1 MTDRS
6 PLMPQA
12 RKSFA
17 ILAAAL
23 LFGVG
28 SARVQAQESL
38 NIAVLDMTSALF
50 NSEVAKL
57 ETQMVRSE
65 TSEDETRV
73 RSIAEQ
79 ATALNEKLQKDGAVM
94 SADERRKTTE
104 EIEELGVQYEF
115 LVQKIQRLVQE
126 RRQAFQEA
134 YTPNLIQAI
143 TSVIEEANYD
153 IVFRAEA
160 VLHYNNA
167 NDITARVTAK
177 LNEQASATTAQ

>member
-1 MTDRS
+1 MSNRS
-6 PLMPQA
+6 PVFNQA
-12 RKSFA
+12 RKS
-17 ILAAAL
+17 LAL
-23 LFGVG
+23 LASVLLLGFG
-28 SARVQAQESL
+28 SAVAQAQNSL

-50 NSEVAKL
+50 NSEVARQEDQK
-57 ETQMVRSE
+57 VRSE
-65 TSEDETRV
+65 TSADETRI

-79 ATALNEKLQKDGAVM
+79 ATALNEKLQKDGATM
-94 SADERRKTTE
+94 SEEQRRKTAE

-143 TSVIEEANYD
+143 TAVIEENNYD
-153 IVFRAEA
+153 MVFRAEA

-167 NDITARVTAK
+167 ADITAQVTAK
-177 LNEQASATTAQ
+177 LNEQAASAR

>member
-6 PLMPQA
+6 PMFTQA
-12 RKSFA
+12 RKTFA
-17 ILAAAL
+17 FLAAAL
-23 LFGVG
+23 LLGMG
-28 SARVQAQESL
+28 SARAQAQESL

-50 NSEVAKL
+50 NSEVAKQ
-57 ETQMVRSE
+57 EDTKVRNE
-65 TSEDETRV
+65 VSEDETRV
-73 RSIAEQ
+73 RALADQ
-79 ATALNEKLQKDGAVM
+79 ATTLNEKLQKDGAVM
-94 SADERRKTTE
+94 SEDERRKAAE

-143 TSVIEEANYD
+143 TAVIEENDYD

-167 NDITARVTAK
+167 NDITAQVTAK
-177 LNEQASATTAQ
+177 LNEQAAN